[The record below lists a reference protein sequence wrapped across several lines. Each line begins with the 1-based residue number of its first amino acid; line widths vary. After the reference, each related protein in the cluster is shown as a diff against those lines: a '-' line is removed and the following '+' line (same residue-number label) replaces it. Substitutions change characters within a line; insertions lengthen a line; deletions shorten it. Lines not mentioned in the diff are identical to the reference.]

1 MHTVYK
7 LLPYFD
13 NYSVMDNIK
22 QNKTIITSVL
32 LHKRLAITSTLSR
45 NNSVQQRKHNNT
57 KHKRQYILIRQYY
70 CRTDR
75 QMERSIDKKIVFTQV
90 QYNS

>member
-1 MHTVYK
+1 MRTVHK
-7 LLPYFD
+7 FLPYFD

-32 LHKRLAITSTLSR
+32 LHKRLAITLSR

-70 CRTDR
+70 CRTDT
-75 QMERSIDKKIVFTQV
+75 QIERSIDKKIVFTQV
-90 QYNS
+90 